1 MKKTFT
7 RFGAWLLA
15 LVILLSLVACGA
27 PEYSFEE
34 YGSGDLNA
42 MQPSVT
48 LRQPGESNTF
58 PTMPTKNTETNTTTA
73 PAATTPGSNPVSEM
87 TDPSLRYVMIYNP
100 KVYDEYASYDRSSM
114 AVGTLGS
121 QVDPSAHRAD
131 GLEEELKYSFV
142 SQGDLLKNFPIGS
155 VLEGDR
161 GEVMGNDYTLGQTR
175 NFLVGG
181 NLNNRKQQQ
190 MTCAYVGQY
199 CYLWIPSGRTDLTSA
214 VKEAGREFDN
224 NIYNK
229 LVNTFGKPRFVGTTG
244 KINLV
249 FEDMGNSLLGHFV
262 FCELLTDAELNYLGI
277 DNSLY
282 NTGDAVVH
290 INYNWLNTGNA
301 ANDEVVY
308 STMAHEFQHLLNFSA
323 AVETANLTLM
333 NTWLN
338 EGFSGYIEA
347 EIYAKAKETSGQIGS
362 FNGSDLIRNGQ
373 SLYNFKTNYND
384 IGVYGSVYYFAKY
397 LEKIA
402 GKSVFRDVM
411 DYWRDSYSSTLST
424 AEALAKSVPSS
435 VYNGINNSLN
445 YSGLGL
451 SFNSKEEE
459 WMSKL
464 TLNFYMAMLANDEG
478 ISAFNKID
486 RETLLYDRIDG
497 VNIEG
502 GGRIIVALNGN
513 SFEIPDD
520 ADSGLIYVGLDKNFK
535 PIPGFIY
542 G

>member
-7 RFGAWLLA
+7 RISACLLA
-15 LVILLSLVACGA
+15 LLMLLSMAACGA

-42 MQPSVT
+42 MKPSYNGT
-48 LRQPGESNTF
+48 TPRDHFDDISDQIDDINKP
-58 PTMPTKNTETNTTTA
+58 TTT
-73 PAATTPGSNPVSEM
+73 TPSTEQVNELS
-87 TDPSLRYVMIYNP
+87 DPSLRYVMIYNP
-100 KVYDEYASYDRSSM
+100 KVYDEYATYDRSAM

-121 QVDPSAHRAD
+121 QVDPSAYRAD
-131 GLEEELKYSFV
+131 GLEEEMEFTFV
-142 SQGDLLKNFPIGS
+142 SQGELMKDLPQNAT
-155 VLEGDR
+155 LEGDR

-181 NLNNRKQQQ
+181 DLNRRTQQT

-199 CYLWIPSGRTDLTSA
+199 CYLWIPTNRTDLTSA
-214 VKEAGREFDN
+214 VTKAGKEFDN

-249 FEDMGNSLLGHFV
+249 FQDMGNSLLGHFV
-262 FCELLTDAELNYLGI
+262 YCELLTSAELNYLGI
-277 DNSLY
+277 DSSFY

-290 INYNWLNTGNA
+290 INYNWLNTGNS

-338 EGFSGYIEA
+338 EGFSGYIEDA
-347 EIYAKAKETSGQIGS
+347 IYPKAKETSGQIGS

-402 GKSVFRDVM
+402 GKSVFSDVM
-411 DYWRDSYSSTLST
+411 EYWRDSYSSTLST

-435 VYNGINNSLN
+435 VYNDIGNSLN

-486 RETLLYDRIDG
+486 RASLLYDSIDG

-502 GGRIIVALNGN
+502 GGRIIVALSGN
-513 SFEIPDD
+513 SFEIPE
-520 ADSGLIYVGLDKNFK
+520 DSDNGLIYVGLDKNFK